1 MIGSK
6 SKLKFKKVGG
16 IVQANHGNVAVV
28 TGAGRMR
35 GIGRSVAE
43 ELGAAGY
50 SVIVTERSERGSLSP
65 TEQSAGWI
73 GAESVAEAIRG
84 AGGNAHAFT
93 CDVTNTS
100 DIALLAK
107 RIQELGNLSVL
118 INNAGVAGDAGRGMI
133 HEIPQG
139 TIESTI
145 AINLTSVFYLT
156 QALAPL
162 FQASTADNKAI
173 VNISSTAASRP
184 LSHYGSYCASKAG
197 LEALTKQLA
206 LELARYGVRV
216 NGVSPGSTATDMI
229 DQTLARAGERTN
241 KTGDDI
247 KRLTEKRI
255 PLRRFA
261 TTEELASVITFL
273 AGPGASYVT
282 GQTLQVDGGLTLV

>member
-6 SKLKFKKVGG
+6 SKLKFNKVGG
-16 IVQANHGNVAVV
+16 IVQVNHGNVAVV

-50 SVIVTERSERGSLSP
+50 TVIVTERSERGSLSP

-84 AGGNAHAFT
+84 AGGNAYAFT
-93 CDVTNTS
+93 CDVTNTT

-133 HEIPQG
+133 HEIPQE

-247 KRLTEKRI
+247 KKLTEKRI

>member
-1 MIGSK
+1 
-6 SKLKFKKVGG
+6 
-16 IVQANHGNVAVV
+16 
-28 TGAGRMR
+28 MR

-50 SVIVTERSERGSLSP
+50 TVIVTERTERGSLSP

-73 GAESVAEAIRG
+73 GAASVAEAIRS
-84 AGGNAHAFT
+84 AGGNAYAFT
-93 CDVTNTS
+93 CDVTNTT

-133 HEIPQG
+133 HEIPQE

-247 KRLTEKRI
+247 KKLTEKRI